1 MISHFLAHA
10 FTANENGRSK
20 GRPVKRLVRKQRKTF
35 KTIKVEWR
43 RVFHAIHNKF
53 PLFLEHFPAF
63 SRALSCFFSSNFLL
77 LHEQMLTPVIYI
89 SIQYF
94 MLHSITYIPFTIT
107 FHVNNPG
114 NKSPLVTNN
123 GNLIY
128 NYEVVT

>member
-10 FTANENGRSK
+10 FTANENGRLK

-43 RVFHAIHNKF
+43 RVFHAIHK
-53 PLFLEHFPAF
+53 HIPAF
-63 SRALSCFFSSNFLL
+63 SRALSCFFSSTFLL
-77 LHEQMLTPVIYI
+77 FHEQVLTPVIYI
-89 SIQYF
+89 SIKYF

-107 FHVNNPG
+107 FHGNNPG